1 MVLMEPGRRRKGAVS
16 LGLAPGGWPPFLSAP
31 PEALRVG
38 GPLAGCSVATR
49 WQDGVWGFY
58 RGTRSAGAL

>member
-1 MVLMEPGRRRKGAVS
+1 MVEPGRRRKGAVLFVS
-16 LGLAPGGWPPFLSAP
+16 PPWGGWPPFLSAP

-49 WQDGVWGFY
+49 WQDGVWWFY